1 MRNVKLTL
9 LAVIAILSL
18 VLTGCYKITNV
29 ATVSYDGK
37 LSGSFTVTVPIENAD
52 VYEGAGAIFGSR
64 SAEGPVDVLDITY
77 SDGQDPFDEIN
88 KCLVTGMQ
96 VEIAETAYTDSV
108 HFVVV
113 YQSPQLD
120 TKLYAVGYSGPATAT
135 ANGKLLFADV
145 FIIPESGNVSDCEDF
160 QDATSGDVYLTP
172 NSFGSSL
179 SLGSIQALPIS
190 EADVGTFPLQMKHLP
205 NKDRL
210 LYQTITTLFIK
221 GSYNLNNPADDI
233 FPETNQCF
241 RYLTSAKFNALNTRT
256 FKAGEFVEMLNDS
269 KRIKVI
275 SNAQE
280 IRITCNY
287 SEVDLNYADR
297 WVNEYPWQSE
307 SFNPMGFWFK
317 ADESLIWEYRFRDQ
331 NRMILQSIRD
341 EGVYTVNDLNKNDN
355 LNAYK
360 TKMYKYLK
368 KLGISQTV
376 KVNGVVLESSVELD
390 TENNSAVMSAPGVL
404 FYGMDLWL
412 VEGSV
417 KPGADYLSAVIGQA
431 VSFDAKKK
439 TIASTNSELVK
450 FAKRLKADSP
460 DQIRLVGIYDGSIS
474 IESLAA
480 KNEEL
485 VEQRLSVLKKKLKAL
500 GVKANFINS
509 FVVDDTPKSGDL
521 KAKNKV
527 VIQIVPVG

>member
-52 VYEGAGAIFGSR
+52 VYEGAGAIFASR

-108 HFVVV
+108 YFVVV

-120 TKLYAVGYSGPATAT
+120 TKLYAVGYSSSVTAT

-210 LYQTITTLFIK
+210 LYQTITTMFIK
-221 GSYNLNNPADDI
+221 GSYNLNNPAADI

-269 KRIKVI
+269 KRIKVV

-287 SEVDLNYADR
+287 SALDLNYADR

-317 ADESLIWEYRFRDQ
+317 ADESLIWEYRFREQ

-341 EGVYTVNDLNKNDN
+341 EGVYTVNDLNKNEN

-376 KVNGVVLESSVELD
+376 KINGVVLESSVDLD
-390 TENNSAVMSAPGVL
+390 SENNSAVMSAPGVL
-404 FYGMDLWL
+404 SYGMDWWL

-439 TIASTNSELVK
+439 TFASTNSELVK
-450 FAKRLKADSP
+450 FAKQLKADSP

-474 IESLAA
+474 NESLAA

-485 VEQRLSVLKKKLKAL
+485 VEQRLTVLKKKLKAL
-500 GVKANFINS
+500 GVKANFING
-509 FVVDDTPKSGDL
+509 FVVDESSNSGDP

-527 VIQIVPVG
+527 VIQIVPVK